1 MIGQV
6 STNGVDPALK
16 AALAGLDRND
26 LALLLTVD
34 QRRSWDEPE
43 SPLRVAARDLLYEVD
58 VEEPRT
64 ERRMVAIQR
73 ALTEHTAP
81 PTPLYADVEP
91 PKLLYRT
98 LADISDDPPGAL
110 LLGMFEPDGP
120 NLAYAAPGVG
130 KGTTGAWVIVELQR
144 LGMTVAIFDAERRPK
159 EWARRVAGLGGD
171 RSKVV
176 YLGPEDLGRSYVGRP
191 LWDAAP
197 ALDAYMKSSGAD
209 LLIVDS
215 VLPAIGVGEERLRS
229 DAKAPYLF
237 VQALDAL
244 GKPSLSLGHPPK
256 GQPEG
261 EPFGSM
267 GWVAAMRMTW
277 LGTRGEGEAHAV
289 RWRPRKRNER
299 GYVAGVLLTVEY
311 GEDGRPA
318 RVSREDD
325 EEQTRERLLYMLQPG
340 PRTVADMAEEMLADS
355 DEPATEEQRKRLEWR
370 LRRALDRLKR
380 DGSVE
385 PDKAGGRGVRW
396 SLRWEA

>member
-1 MIGQV
+1 MGYPE
-6 STNGVDPALK
+6 PALPDLSGLSRDQLWLLAQDTRTSK
-16 AALAGLDRND
+16 NEPIPATTLAA
-26 LALLLTVD
+26 
-34 QRRSWDEPE
+34 QR
-43 SPLRVAARDLLYEVD
+43 LLYRIDAEQ
-58 VEEPRT
+58 PRT
-64 ERRMVAIQR
+64 ERRLAAVRKQ
-73 ALTEHTAP
+73 LEEHPEP
-81 PTPLYADVEP
+81 PAPLYAEVEP
-91 PKLLYRT
+91 PRLLYRT
-98 LADISDDPPGAL
+98 LADISDDPPGPL

-130 KGTTGAWVIVELQR
+130 KGTTCAWVIVALQQ

-176 YLGPEDLGRSYVGRP
+176 YLAPEDLGRPYVGRP

-197 ALDAYMKSSGAD
+197 ALGAYIRDSGAD
-209 LLIVDS
+209 LLMVDS
-215 VLPAIGVGEERLRS
+215 ILPAVGVGEDRLRS
-229 DAKAPYLF
+229 DPQTPYLY

-277 LGTRGEGEAHAV
+277 LGTRGEGEGHRV

-299 GYVAGVLLTVEY
+299 GHVPGVLITFEY

-318 RVSREDD
+318 GVSREDD
-325 EEQTRERLLYMLQPG
+325 EEQTRERLLFMLRG
-340 PRTVADMAEEMLADS
+340 EPRAVADMADEWLEEA
-355 DEPATEEQRKRLEWR
+355 EEHVTAEQRDRTKERLGR
-370 LRRALDRLKR
+370 ALRRMAK
-380 DGSVE
+380 DGSVVRDG
-385 PDKAGGRGVRW
+385 PAGGRNVRW
-396 SLRWEA
+396 RLQWEA